1 MRKFTKAAA
10 MLCAAA
16 MVIPSASVFAAEDGG
31 ASELTEVGTY
41 PISEEPLEFTMFR
54 TNMPNVEDFQTN
66 DFTKYMEDLTNIK
79 FTFEAAARD
88 DRAEK
93 LNMEF
98 NTNTYPDVIMHYAPD
113 AAKWGVE
120 EGILIPLD
128 DLIEANMPNYMEKMG
143 QYLDQMRETDGHIY
157 QLAGLNECYHCQYA
171 RKMWVNTH
179 YLEEMGVEVPQT
191 TEEFYEVCK
200 KFVETYPDKIAIG
213 GASSGWYVDFV
224 AWLMGSFMPQD
235 RRAKYVR
242 NALLTLAAVLALGLL
257 ALTVRA
263 LLGRRRLRQAA
274 ARYQDP
280 DCRMGCGYIL
290 CAVHDLLGQPGLPED
305 PLSPEDAEDLVY
317 LEREVWYSGHTMT
330 EDQRRRCLALLESAR
345 RVWREQTPALRRFAA
360 RFITCKVF

>member
-1 MRKFTKAAA
+1 MGWLPF
-10 MLCAAA
+10 
-16 MVIPSASVFAAEDGG
+16 
-31 ASELTEVGTY
+31 
-41 PISEEPLEFTMFR
+41 
-54 TNMPNVEDFQTN
+54 
-66 DFTKYMEDLTNIK
+66 
-79 FTFEAAARD
+79 
-88 DRAEK
+88 
-93 LNMEF
+93 
-98 NTNTYPDVIMHYAPD
+98 D
-113 AAKWGVE
+113 AAPGYTDLVE
-120 EGILIPLD
+120 YRLPENGPEG
-128 DLIEANMPNYMEKMG
+128 ENG
-143 QYLDQMRETDGHIY
+143 QGDTPVPDTPVQEREP
-157 QLAGLNECYHCQYA
+157 E
-171 RKMWVNTH
+171 VVP
-179 YLEEMGVEVPQT
+179 EEEQ
-191 TEEFYEVCK
+191 
-200 KFVETYPDKIAIG
+200 
-213 GASSGWYVDFV
+213 
-224 AWLMGSFMPQD
+224 PQD

>member
-1 MRKFTKAAA
+1 MNLSLSVYPVEDSYLLQDALSRSGDDTPYRQGEAVYRQWVYDHYLTVPQSTYEALTRAFTPESDMTTTQAKAAVLAWLSQSVSYRQGASVSGGDIAAA
-10 MLCAAA
+10 MASGGQQGSDIHYATLAALLLRCCGVPARYAEGYVVTRQQAEA
-16 MVIPSASVFAAEDGG
+16 MVPGG
-31 ASELTEVGTY
+31 TLTLTEQSSHAWTEYYLDGVGWL
-41 PISEEPLEFTMFR
+41 PF
-54 TNMPNVEDFQTN
+54 
-66 DFTKYMEDLTNIK
+66 
-79 FTFEAAARD
+79 
-88 DRAEK
+88 
-93 LNMEF
+93 
-98 NTNTYPDVIMHYAPD
+98 D
-113 AAKWGVE
+113 AAPGYTDLVE
-120 EGILIPLD
+120 YRLPENGPEG
-128 DLIEANMPNYMEKMG
+128 ENG
-143 QYLDQMRETDGHIY
+143 QGDTPVPDTPVQEREP
-157 QLAGLNECYHCQYA
+157 E
-171 RKMWVNTH
+171 VVP
-179 YLEEMGVEVPQT
+179 EEEQPR
-191 TEEFYEVCK
+191 
-200 KFVETYPDKIAIG
+200 
-213 GASSGWYVDFV
+213 
-224 AWLMGSFMPQD
+224 D
-235 RRAKYVR
+235 RRAEYVR